1 MLINGLYAKHDE
13 LSSLNK
19 NRAWILIKNS
29 KDIKVIGFRWL
40 FIKRMVLRIIFSP
53 VVRIIFSLIFQF
65 DLLLKQI
72 DTKLTFFMMT
82 QIRNLYETIS
92 HKVFLKNMIMKMSFV
107 CLRNLCMVSNKLLRN
122 GI

>member
-1 MLINGLYAKHDE
+1 MLYLLLLISLMMNLIIFLILSIHLMLINGLYAKHDE
-13 LSSLNK
+13 LSSLIK
-19 NRAWILIKNS
+19 NRTWILIKNS

-92 HKVFLKNMIMKMSFV
+92 HKVF
-107 CLRNLCMVSNKLLRN
+107 
-122 GI
+122 